1 MLNPNFVILYVANP
15 LASADFYSNLL
26 ENKPVESSP
35 TFVMFA
41 LEKGFRLG
49 LWSKD
54 TVEPAAAAPLGG
66 GSELVILVPTSEAV
80 HERYENWRKRGLT
93 IIQEPVRMDFG
104 LNFVT
109 VDPDGH
115 RIRVYEHS

>member
-1 MLNPNFVILYVANP
+1 MLNPNFVILYMANP

-35 TFVMFA
+35 TFVLFA

-54 TVEPAAAAPLGG
+54 TVEPAPAPLLGG
-66 GSELVILVPTSEAV
+66 GSELVILVANPEAV

-104 LNFVT
+104 LNFVA